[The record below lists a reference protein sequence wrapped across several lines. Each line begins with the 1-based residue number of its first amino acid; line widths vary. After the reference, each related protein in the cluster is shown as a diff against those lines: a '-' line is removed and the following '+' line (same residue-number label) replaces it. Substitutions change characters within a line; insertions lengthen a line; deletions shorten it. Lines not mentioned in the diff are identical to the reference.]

1 MYYVVSIFI
10 VFKSNSF
17 KDGFYPFS
25 DAPIVSLR
33 FGTSLNP
40 SNIAEG
46 NDVYFECEIDATPD
60 VYKIVWLHNVSMP
73 NSIFRV
79 TSLQVCKILN
89 MCHSLRKI

>member
-1 MYYVVSIFI
+1 MVLESI
-10 VFKSNSF
+10 
-17 KDGFYPFS
+17 S

-73 NSIFRV
+73 YSKFRV
-79 TSLQVCKILN
+79 TSLQLCKIVN